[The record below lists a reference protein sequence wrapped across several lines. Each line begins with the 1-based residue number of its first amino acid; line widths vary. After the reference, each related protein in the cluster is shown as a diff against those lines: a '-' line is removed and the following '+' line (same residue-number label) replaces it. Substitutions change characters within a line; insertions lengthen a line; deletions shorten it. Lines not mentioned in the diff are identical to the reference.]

1 MGGSHKVPSDSPA
14 SRPQELEPQ
23 HQLGGTT
30 QIPQGKPRSSR
41 EKFTQLTANMEY
53 LYPQPPAGPAPTY
66 LLPVDI
72 LGVVRDDGLA
82 GHVIGT
88 TDTARPRPNY
98 SESARKNKTKKQKTR
113 ECPPQRPWDAAEPI
127 KERATT
133 SSGLRP
139 NPAHTPSPDQIMLTL
154 WSLTLVI

>member
-30 QIPQGKPRSSR
+30 QIPRGKPRSSR

-98 SESARKNKTKKQKTR
+98 SESARKNKTKKTKNEGVSTSETR
-113 ECPPQRPWDAAEPI
+113 GCCRARQRESHHQLRTQAQPCSHPEP
-127 KERATT
+127 
-133 SSGLRP
+133 
-139 NPAHTPSPDQIMLTL
+139 
-154 WSLTLVI
+154 

>member
-30 QIPQGKPRSSR
+30 QIPRGKPRSSR

-98 SESARKNKTKKQKTR
+98 SESARKNKTKKNKKRGSIHLRDQGMLQSPSKREPPPAQDSGPTLLTPRGLTR
-113 ECPPQRPWDAAEPI
+113 SCSHCGP
-127 KERATT
+127 
-133 SSGLRP
+133 
-139 NPAHTPSPDQIMLTL
+139 
-154 WSLTLVI
+154 

>member
-1 MGGSHKVPSDSPA
+1 MWPRSQIDSFLSFMGGSHKVASESPA

-23 HQLGGTT
+23 SQLGGTS
-30 QIPQGKPRSSR
+30 QIPRGKPRSSR

-53 LYPQPPAGPAPTY
+53 LYPQPQAGPAPTY

-98 SESARKNKTKKQKTR
+98 SESAKKINKTKH
-113 ECPPQRPWDAAEPI
+113 
-127 KERATT
+127 ERVST
-133 SSGLRP
+133 SETQDSGPTLL
-139 NPAHTPSPDQIMLTL
+139 TP
-154 WSLTLVI
+154 